1 MAERAADQAWRN
13 RNLVETNTRF
23 EPGPGGCYADG
34 NAELRQ
40 DLVDSGVFGIGH
52 AWSCFV
58 RGCGGRGARG
68 GRAVSETVTHG
79 TFATLSPQG
88 DA

>member
-13 RNLVETNTRF
+13 RNLVETNTGF

-40 DLVDSGVFGIGH
+40 DLVDSGVFGIGQDDLLVL
-52 AWSCFV
+52 AEAASAAPPSW
-58 RGCGGRGARG
+58 
-68 GRAVSETVTHG
+68 
-79 TFATLSPQG
+79 P
-88 DA
+88 